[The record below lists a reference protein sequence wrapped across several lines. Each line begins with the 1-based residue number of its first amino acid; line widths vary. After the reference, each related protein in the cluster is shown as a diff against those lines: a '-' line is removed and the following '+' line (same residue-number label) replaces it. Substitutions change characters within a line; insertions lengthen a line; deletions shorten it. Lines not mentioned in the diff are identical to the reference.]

1 MTERL
6 YYTDPYVTTFNAHIV
21 ERLTIDGRPALA
33 LDRTAFYPTGGGQP
47 FDRGRL
53 NDVDVLEVIT
63 RDADGAVIHLLAED
77 ILADTVQ
84 GEIDWPRRFDHMQHH
99 TGQHILTQA
108 FIAVA
113 GAKTVGFHLGEDS
126 ATIDLDRTPI
136 PPEAITAAEDLAN
149 TIVTRD
155 LPVRAWF
162 PTDEELAALAL
173 RKTPDVAG
181 RLRVVAIGDFDTTA
195 CGGTHV
201 AHTGEIGLI
210 KVVKTEKYKDMT
222 RVEFRCGGRA
232 LRDYRLK
239 HDIASRLAA
248 GFTVAVPELEQA
260 IARLKAENKQLR
272 ADLKAARDA
281 LLEAEAERLWA
292 EAVVQQNL
300 RLIRQVWVDRDL
312 GEIRQI
318 AASLIR
324 RPRTVALLGL
334 AGEKAQV
341 MLARSAD
348 LPGPDMTA
356 VLRRALDALADGS
369 RVGKGGGRPDFAQG
383 GGVNADRTAVEV
395 ALREAES
402 VILAG

>member
-6 YYTDPYVTTFNAHIV
+6 YYIDPYITTFNAHIV
-21 ERLTIDGRPALA
+21 ERLSVDGCPVLV

-47 FDRGRL
+47 CDRGRI
-53 NDVDVLEVIT
+53 NAVDVLEVMT
-63 RDADGAVIHLLAED
+63 RDSDGAVIHLLAED

-108 FIAVA
+108 FIAIA

-126 ATIDLDRTPI
+126 VTIDLDRTPI
-136 PPEAITAAEDLAN
+136 PPETITAAEDLAN
-149 TIVTRD
+149 AIVTRD

-173 RKTPDVAG
+173 RKTPDVSG

-232 LRDYRLK
+232 LRDYRRK
-239 HDIASRLAA
+239 HEIASRLAA
-248 GFTVAVPELEQA
+248 EFTVAVPELEQA
-260 IARLKAENKQLR
+260 VFRLKAEHRQLR
-272 ADLKAARDA
+272 TDLKAARDA
-281 LLEAEAERLWA
+281 LLEAETDGLWA
-292 EAVVQQNL
+292 GAAVQQNL
-300 RLIRQVWVDRDL
+300 RLIRRAWANRDL

-318 AASLIR
+318 AALLIR
-324 RPRTVALLGL
+324 RPHTVALLGL
-334 AGEKAQV
+334 AGEKAQIV
-341 MLARSAD
+341 LARSAD

-356 VLRRALDALADGS
+356 VLRHALDVLADGS
-369 RVGKGGGRPDFAQG
+369 GAGKGGGRPDFALG
-383 GGVNADRTAVEV
+383 GGVNADITRVEA
-395 ALREAES
+395 ALHEAES
-402 VILAG
+402 SVLAA

>member
-21 ERLTIDGRPALA
+21 ERLTVDGRPALV

-53 NDVDVLEVIT
+53 NAVDVLEVMT
-63 RDADGAVIHLLAED
+63 RDSDGAVIHLLTED

-108 FIAVA
+108 FIAIA
-113 GAKTVGFHLGEDS
+113 GTKTVGFHLGEDS
-126 ATIDLDRTPI
+126 VTIDLNQTPI
-136 PPEAITAAEDLAN
+136 SPEAIIAAEDLAN
-149 TIVTRD
+149 AIVTRD

-162 PTDEELAALAL
+162 PADEELAALAL

-201 AHTGEIGLI
+201 ARTGEIGLI

-232 LRDYRLK
+232 LRDYRRK
-239 HDIASRLAA
+239 HEVVSSLAA

-260 IARLKAENKQLR
+260 VSRLKAENRQLR
-272 ADLKAARDA
+272 ADLKVARDA
-281 LLEAEAERLWA
+281 LLEAEADGLWTGA
-292 EAVVQQNL
+292 AIQQNL
-300 RLIRQVWVDRDL
+300 RLIRRAWTNRDL

-318 AASLIR
+318 AALLIR
-324 RPRTVALLGL
+324 RPRTIALLGL
-334 AGEKAQV
+334 AGEKAQIV
-341 MLARSAD
+341 LARSAD
-348 LPGPDMTA
+348 LPGPDMAA
-356 VLRRALDALADGS
+356 VLRRALDTLADSPGA
-369 RVGKGGGRPDFAQG
+369 GKGGGRPDFAQG
-383 GGVNADRTAVEV
+383 GGVNADITAVEA

-402 VILAG
+402 SVLPG